1 MNGQLY
7 AQVDRAFKKRVRS
20 LSLGSGS
27 HFSNQEELPFFE
39 RKANTLTRK
48 NAYGVQNKESTL
60 TDVKLSHPR
69 LQYITADEMECS
81 RSRSVLEDELKSMD
95 LLLEELGGC
104 STLQHT
110 PSRLDGL
117 GLSDSGGV
125 TGGSRSLRPPGVP
138 VRNAASFDAG
148 SRYNRNGTTGFV
160 PNGFVSSAHTSN
172 ATSLPSHFQY
182 SGNSI
187 PNGYIGKPPRQT
199 SSSVILH
206 EPPLAQTSPPLS
218 PLSPKFYATQMTP
231 RTFKAKTVT
240 HTTLGYNPTRP
251 ALDAAVRNGS
261 TNSQAAKQTGG
272 TRVFDFNNNTPTN
285 SIGFSFDMDDRKE
298 IEDSQTLP
306 EKGNVKSKIA
316 LLTDMLQTDKEQQ
329 VTPHQ
334 LLKCQVIPMPGLTDV
349 SPSDVFKEISSYNAQ
364 SLAPGELSQS
374 TGTLYSSK
382 APPKRIIEPSKHVVS
397 LEPSIEDID
406 YVAVKDSLK
415 HITLPD
421 LTVNNQKTGTV
432 SLTTVLTHALHSL
445 FPCHL
450 LSIDIRHPRCH
461 A

>member
-1 MNGQLY
+1 MNGHLY

-27 HFSNQEELPFFE
+27 HFSNEEELPFFE
-39 RKANTLTRK
+39 RKASTLTRK
-48 NAYGVQNKESTL
+48 NAYGVQNKESAL

-69 LQYITADEMECS
+69 IHYITADEMECPSS
-81 RSRSVLEDELKSMD
+81 RGIMEEELKSMD
-95 LLLEELGGC
+95 LLLQELGEC
-104 STLQHT
+104 STSQHT
-110 PSRLDGL
+110 PSRLEGL
-117 GLSDSGGV
+117 GLSDSCGV

-148 SRYNRNGTTGFV
+148 SRYNRNGTTGLV
-160 PNGFVSSAHTSN
+160 PNGFVSSAHKSN
-172 ATSLPSHFQY
+172 ATSQPSQFQY
-182 SGNSI
+182 SWNNI
-187 PNGYIGKPPRQT
+187 PNGCIGKPPRQT

-240 HTTLGYNPTRP
+240 HTTLGYNPPKP
-251 ALDAAVRNGS
+251 ALDAG
-261 TNSQAAKQTGG
+261 KQRGG
-272 TRVFDFNNNTPTN
+272 TKVFDFNNNSPEN
-285 SIGFSFDMDDRKE
+285 SLDFFDLDDRKE

-329 VTPHQ
+329 TSPHQ
-334 LLKCQVIPMPGLTDV
+334 LLKCQIIPMPGLTDV
-349 SPSDVFKEISSYNAQ
+349 SPSEVFKEISSYNAQ

-382 APPKRIIEPSKHVVS
+382 APPKRIIEPSKHVAS

-415 HITLPD
+415 HIALPD
-421 LTVNNQKTGTV
+421 FAVDNQKTGTV
-432 SLTTVLTHALHSL
+432 SLIEKDHRRDWS
-445 FPCHL
+445 PEKDC
-450 LSIDIRHPRCH
+450 C
-461 A
+461 